1 MQSLVLNMNS
11 TLFEQLFS
19 FARMKVCARLCSWI
33 NFTLF
38 HSNQTLESKGK
49 ERSYLCI
56 NTFYMLCMS
65 DVAAVAHIRMI
76 ENVMEFI
83 CWNPCC
89 RLRHFFVYH
98 IWINNNLFHVF

>member
-56 NTFYMLCMS
+56 NTFLY
-65 DVAAVAHIRMI
+65 
-76 ENVMEFI
+76 VMYE
-83 CWNPCC
+83 
-89 RLRHFFVYH
+89 
-98 IWINNNLFHVF
+98 

>member
-65 DVAAVAHIRMI
+65 DVAAVAYTHDRECHGI
-76 ENVMEFI
+76 
-83 CWNPCC
+83 
-89 RLRHFFVYH
+89 HFVGTLAVDFDTFLY
-98 IWINNNLFHVF
+98 IIF

>member
-11 TLFEQLFS
+11 TLLEQLFS

-65 DVAAVAHIRMI
+65 DVAAVADIRMI

-83 CWNPCC
+83 LLEP
-89 RLRHFFVYH
+89 L
-98 IWINNNLFHVF
+98 L